1 MKRIFY
7 LAKNFRSLS
16 IAMAMT
22 LFGVQA
28 ANAYDLI
35 KRTKLIDDR
44 FKTQEM
50 LRPFGHDFLLDVSAA
65 ITSDVQDLIDDAD
78 KIGKLTGTTQQQV
91 DQANTI
97 LTKYYNTEQTIRARV
112 NLGVPIFSFSLFGIR
127 WQPNLRVDAGLI
139 AVINP
144 KKESITFTS
153 LIDNL
158 DQIPASVRTAIK
170 GCSLTGLS
178 DGDDIIAHC
187 VTQGAITQ
195 AEADFLKSAYKIS
208 KIPYLASIVNSSSD
222 LPVFDNYIKADAKVG
237 LQFDYTKDNHWFGN
251 LGINAL
257 ARADLHKKLDAT
269 LLIAG
274 GGNIDMGEPNT
285 QVVTA
290 VDYRL
295 GYKNANYS
303 TFFAIEEMK
312 LATMS
317 DKPGRSPSYGFNPLI
332 RLHAQ
337 ADFRLWFLSAT
348 PFIGSHARSGY
359 GFGDAY
365 YLGSDWGAHVW
376 GDRLGLVL
384 RTQVDKEHLT
394 LALRLK
400 LWIMQL
406 EVTSQSPLKNE
417 VDGAKV
423 SGLYMANLR
432 FFF

>member
-1 MKRIFY
+1 
-7 LAKNFRSLS
+7 
-16 IAMAMT
+16 
-22 LFGVQA
+22 
-28 ANAYDLI
+28 
-35 KRTKLIDDR
+35 
-44 FKTQEM
+44 
-50 LRPFGHDFLLDVSAA
+50 
-65 ITSDVQDLIDDAD
+65 
-78 KIGKLTGTTQQQV
+78 
-91 DQANTI
+91 
-97 LTKYYNTEQTIRARV
+97 
-112 NLGVPIFSFSLFGIR
+112 
-127 WQPNLRVDAGLI
+127 
-139 AVINP
+139 
-144 KKESITFTS
+144 
-153 LIDNL
+153 
-158 DQIPASVRTAIK
+158 
-170 GCSLTGLS
+170 
-178 DGDDIIAHC
+178 
-187 VTQGAITQ
+187 
-195 AEADFLKSAYKIS
+195 
-208 KIPYLASIVNSSSD
+208 
-222 LPVFDNYIKADAKVG
+222 
-237 LQFDYTKDNHWFGN
+237 
-251 LGINAL
+251 
-257 ARADLHKKLDAT
+257 
-269 LLIAG
+269 
-274 GGNIDMGEPNT
+274 
-285 QVVTA
+285 
-290 VDYRL
+290 
-295 GYKNANYS
+295 
-303 TFFAIEEMK
+303 MK